1 VDLSFSAEID
11 LVPIIR
17 GMAALGL
24 AIGGVSLW
32 RARRRAGATPP
43 LLRSDAVAWTPP
55 VDPSVVQLPPPN
67 TATFDVPLPLR
78 YPAYS
83 VPDAVD
89 REV

>member
-1 VDLSFSAEID
+1 
-11 LVPIIR
+11 
-17 GMAALGL
+17 
-24 AIGGVSLW
+24 
-32 RARRRAGATPP
+32 
-43 LLRSDAVAWTPP
+43 
-55 VDPSVVQLPPPN
+55 VVQLPPPN